1 MVRYL
6 LRAGAAERA
15 RMIQDVEQ
23 ILLTEDQIHTKVAE
37 VGRKISED
45 YRGKNP
51 VFVGVLK
58 GCFIFMA
65 DLMRTVQIPCSMDF
79 MAVSSYRGTTST
91 GAVKINKDLS
101 EDIAGRHLILVED
114 ILDSGV
120 TLNYLKHYLEVRQP
134 ASIRIATLL
143 DKPARR
149 KADLYADY
157 ACFVVPDAFVVGY
170 GLDYNERYRNL
181 PYIGALKPEIYS

>member
-1 MVRYL
+1 MQNDI
-6 LRAGAAERA
+6 ER
-15 RMIQDVEQ
+15 V
-23 ILLTEDQIHTKVAE
+23 LLTEEEIREKVKEIGRQIS
-37 VGRKISED
+37 RD
-45 YRGKNP
+45 YEGKDP
-51 VFVGVLK
+51 LFVGVLK

-65 DLMRTVQIPCSMDF
+65 DLMRRVGIKCSMDF
-79 MAVSSYRGTTST
+79 MAVSSYSGTTST

-101 EDIAGRHLILVED
+101 EDIQGRHIIIVED

-120 TLNYLKHYLEVRQP
+120 TLNYLKNFLQQRQP

-149 KADLYADY
+149 KAPVCADY
-157 ACFVVPDAFVVGY
+157 SCFEVPDAFVVGY

-181 PYIGALKPEIYS
+181 PYIGILKPEVYSK

>member
-1 MVRYL
+1 
-6 LRAGAAERA
+6 
-15 RMIQDVEQ
+15 MIQDVEQ

-149 KADLYADY
+149 KADLYADS